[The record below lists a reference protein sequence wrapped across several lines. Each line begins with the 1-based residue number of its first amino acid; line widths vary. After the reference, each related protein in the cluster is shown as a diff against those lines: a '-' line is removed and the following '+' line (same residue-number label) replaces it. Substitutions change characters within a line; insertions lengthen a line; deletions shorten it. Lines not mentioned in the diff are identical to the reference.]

1 MATTVLYRISSGEVL
16 KISTRG
22 QMFDRINTD
31 YFEYLIDPSFPDGT
45 NNREQFPGSVMGPLR
60 ELGFQKISIPSA
72 SEVRNATQSEIDGF
86 ESYKIDDDNLQDATG
101 ASDFLEKHKRF
112 RKIFKAILKLVVI
125 KQLLEKSNVKQN
137 EMIDQWN
144 QYKTNVAAINNL
156 TEFKDA
162 VASLPDIQSN
172 LMETATLAQIK
183 NAVLNEI
190 SKDD

>member
-1 MATTVLYRISSGEVL
+1 M
-16 KISTRG
+16 
-22 QMFDRINTD
+22 
-31 YFEYLIDPSFPDGT
+31 
-45 NNREQFPGSVMGPLR
+45 
-60 ELGFQKISIPSA
+60 
-72 SEVRNATQSEIDGF
+72 
-86 ESYKIDDDNLQDATG
+86 
-101 ASDFLEKHKRF
+101 
-112 RKIFKAILKLVVI
+112 KLVVI